1 MTPTPKDFR
10 ILYRRQAEQMKQ
22 ILIPR
27 SCRNTSTAMARIQV
41 PKKGIF
47 TCNSSTAEEAVQY
60 LRQVSLGCQRSN
72 MSNMSN
78 MHWFE
83 GMLRLTTLG
92 KETLNQCAVNGRWCG
107 MVWSSGL
114 QQENLQAVKEWTLM
128 SIGLVFSLVFFLIV
142 FESNEPWQNSWV
154 INHAFPPPPQ
164 VG

>member
-72 MSNMSN
+72 MSNM
-78 MHWFE
+78 HWFE

-92 KETLNQCAVNGRWCG
+92 KETLNQCAVNGCERKV
-107 MVWSSGL
+107 VWYGVVQWSPAGESASCQG
-114 QQENLQAVKEWTLM
+114 VDFDVHW
-128 SIGLVFSLVFFLIV
+128 FSFFVSFL
-142 FESNEPWQNSWV
+142 FDCL
-154 INHAFPPPPQ
+154 
-164 VG
+164 

>member
-72 MSNMSN
+72 MSNM
-78 MHWFE
+78 HWFE

-92 KETLNQCAVNGRWCG
+92 KETLNQSAVNGRWCG